1 MTGMRR
7 RGVGPSRRLGRVLKG
22 YHNRYGG
29 VMRTENLQGRQKRY
43 QEAMRTFWD
52 IRKDM

>member
-1 MTGMRR
+1 
-7 RGVGPSRRLGRVLKG
+7 VGPSTGFGRVLNG
-22 YHNRYGG
+22 YQNRYGD
-29 VMRTENLQGRQKRY
+29 VMRTENLQGHQKGY